1 MFQKKVSIAVAAS
14 LGIAAFAVPANA
26 QADRMLYQ
34 PLLEGALRTY
44 AAERETINSLQ
55 EELLQ
60 VTDIERGC
68 ELLHESRTHLGLA
81 KDALDDVLEYS
92 DILNRR
98 NQEEAAEREMAI
110 IDEQISLKDGD
121 IANYCTNQPG

>member
-1 MFQKKVSIAVAAS
+1 MFRKKVSVAVAACLLS
-14 LGIAAFAVPANA
+14 AAFTVPASA

-34 PLLEGALRTY
+34 PLLETAVKTY
-44 AAERETINSLQ
+44 GEQREIINALQ
-55 EELLQ
+55 EELLG

-92 DILNRR
+92 DLLNRR

-110 IDEQISLKDGD
+110 IDEQIGLKDGD

>member
-1 MFQKKVSIAVAAS
+1 MFQKKVSIAVATGLAS
-14 LGIAAFAVPANA
+14 AAFAAPANA

-34 PLLEGALRTY
+34 PLLETAVQTY
-44 AAERETINSLQ
+44 ANEREIINSLQ
-55 EELLQ
+55 EELLE

-81 KDALDDVLEYS
+81 KEALDDVLEYS
-92 DILNRR
+92 DLLNRR

-110 IDEQISLKDGD
+110 IDEQIGLKDGD
-121 IANYCTNQPG
+121 IANYCT